1 MKDICLLL
9 TISQRDDAQRF
20 IHFFQEQGVA
30 EVYSALCNGTAR
42 QKTLD
47 LLGLEQT
54 EKTIHFAVAS
64 RQKVQELL
72 RGLRRYL
79 HLDLPDRGIALSVPV
94 QSMGGAAALQYF
106 LEGQKLTEKE
116 ESEMA
121 PSYEL
126 IVVIAQ
132 RGYTDMVMDAARE
145 AGASG
150 GTTIHT
156 KGTGGK
162 NAEKFFGVSIAAEK
176 EIVLIVAAAQ
186 SKTAIMKAV
195 MQGAGMHTKAHALAF
210 SLPVSETAG
219 FQWEQDQPG

>member
-1 MKDICLLL
+1 MNDICLLL
-9 TISQRDDAQRF
+9 TISQRDNAQHF
-20 IHFFQEQGVA
+20 IHFFQDHGIA

-64 RQKVQELL
+64 RQKVRELL
-72 RGLRRYL
+72 RGLRREL
-79 HLDLPDRGIALSVPV
+79 HLDLPDRGIALSVPI
-94 QSMGGAAALQYF
+94 QSMGGAAAFHYF
-106 LEGQKLTEKE
+106 LEGQELTEKEE

-145 AGASG
+145 AGAGG

-176 EIVLIVAAAQ
+176 EIVLIVATAQ
-186 SKTAIMKAV
+186 TKAAIMKAV
-195 MQGAGMHTKAHALAF
+195 MQGAGMHTKARALAF

-219 FQWEQDQPG
+219 FQWDSERE